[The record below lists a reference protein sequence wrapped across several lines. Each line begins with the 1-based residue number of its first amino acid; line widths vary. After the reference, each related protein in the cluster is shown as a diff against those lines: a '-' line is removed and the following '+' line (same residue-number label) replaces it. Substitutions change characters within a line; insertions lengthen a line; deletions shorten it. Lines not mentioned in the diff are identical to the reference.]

1 MTLQISKSRRL
12 AVLAVATCFVAGSY
26 RAEAQVA
33 AAKNNTASSDAAIH
47 QRASNLLKQMTEDE
61 KVGQLCQAFVF
72 GESSSTG
79 DMVRGEHLGSVL
91 FMLAPGQINRL
102 QKVAIEQSRL
112 HIPLLFGLDVIH
124 GFKTIFPGL

>member
-1 MTLQISKSRRL
+1 MTPQISKSRRL

-33 AAKNNTASSDAAIH
+33 AAKNNTASSECCNSPA
-47 QRASNLLKQMTEDE
+47 R
-61 KVGQLCQAFVF
+61 
-72 GESSSTG
+72 
-79 DMVRGEHLGSVL
+79 MVRGGHLGSVL
-91 FMLAPGQINRL
+91 FMIDPGQINRL

-124 GFKTIFPGL
+124 GFKTIFP